1 MAPARRRRYR
11 GAMSAT
17 LEPEAPPE
25 RGFDRFVA
33 ALSLRRVLLAMALAS
48 LAAVLLNPIFVTPF
62 PVLLGRMLVIALLL
76 LLVFTAAGF
85 WSVGWLPRWL
95 VQVLAVVLT
104 APLATYLVY
113 LPAVQGQVFE
123 VLRHEGRLSGF
134 VLITGTVL
142 VVAPLLALG
151 ALYRERDAQAR
162 SQALG
167 FALER
172 SQLERQALDAR
183 LKLLHAQIEPH
194 FLFNTLANVQALVE
208 SGSPQASAV
217 LKSLIDYLRAAMPRL
232 ADERATLGDELTLV
246 RAYLELMRMRM
257 PDRLQYTIDV
267 PDDLRG
273 RRFPG
278 MALLTLVENA
288 VRHGIDPSEAGG
300 RILVGVRDGGAD
312 GGLRLWVEDTGVGL
326 REGGPPGT
334 GLANLRARLAA
345 ASGGRATVS
354 ISAVSPSRCTSKSGI
369 GIFGSSETSPSIG

>member
-1 MAPARRRRYR
+1 MALPRRRRYR

-17 LEPEAPPE
+17 LEPAALPE
-25 RGFDRFVA
+25 RGFNRFVA
-33 ALSLRRVLLAMALAS
+33 ALSLRGVLLAMVLAS

-172 SQLERQALDAR
+172 SQLEKQALDAR

-194 FLFNTLANVQALVE
+194 FLFNTLANVQVLVE

-217 LKSLIDYLRAAMPRL
+217 LKSLIAYLRAAMPRL
-232 ADERATLGDELTLV
+232 ADEHATLGDELALV
-246 RAYLELMRMRM
+246 RAYLDLMTMRM
-257 PDRLQYTIDV
+257 PDRLQYEIDV

-273 RRFPG
+273 LRFPG

-288 VRHGIDPSEAGG
+288 IRHGIDPAEQGG
-300 RILVGVRDGGAD
+300 RVEVQARRNGDGTLT
-312 GGLRLWVEDTGVGL
+312 LRVADTGAGL
-326 REGGPPGT
+326 RESAPPGT
-334 GLANLRARLAA
+334 GLANLRERLVMFYGAAARLEIAENA
-345 ASGGRATVS
+345 PRGVLVCMHCPGA
-354 ISAVSPSRCTSKSGI
+354 IST
-369 GIFGSSETSPSIG
+369 